1 MQELFGVVT
10 KQINEFKNIQTKI
23 NCRDIFFSDR
33 YSIAMINAN
42 KILNLSN
49 KKLFKLC
56 KNFYNDTYLFD
67 QNACTSPQSILWIG
81 NNSLIAKKKFWKC
94 MERIVSNNYNLDYF
108 SAINKFDNLST
119 LICRANNIS
128 NLDNFKNLITRVNL
142 KKMLMLY
149 IN

>member
-1 MQELFGVVT
+1 
-10 KQINEFKNIQTKI
+10 
-23 NCRDIFFSDR
+23 
-33 YSIAMINAN
+33 
-42 KILNLSN
+42 
-49 KKLFKLC
+49 
-56 KNFYNDTYLFD
+56 
-67 QNACTSPQSILWIG
+67 
-81 NNSLIAKKKFWKC
+81 

-142 KKMLMLY
+142 KMLMLY